1 MGNPIKKQKCCECG
15 EEYVVGGDQGSV
27 SNTSK
32 FLPINNFLFGNGY
45 LPICNYC
52 IEKRIRQV
60 YEENDDNY
68 WNFLDQLCQLLN
80 IKFEPSLWENL
91 SKTHKFKTFIVYAN
105 YLRESE
111 YETVDW
117 NEANQHYL
125 ELSKEQELED
135 EIPELREAKVK
146 VLQEKWGFNYSEEEL
161 IYLENLLIGIMKS
174 QDVNGA
180 LSLDQAKKLCKISWL
195 IEQRLRAGEDV
206 DKMLGS
212 YEKLTKI
219 ADFTPKNA
227 KDINDFNSVG
237 ELFAWLEKRGWVNKY
252 FDGVNQDVVDATMK
266 NMQTYVR
273 NLYVNETSISEEI
286 DRRLEALKVTSEFE
300 NKYYDDDKVEDYD
313 KFELDGYNE
322 AQEFKEDY

>member
-1 MGNPIKKQKCCECG
+1 MANVKNKQQCCECG
-15 EEYVVGGDQGSV
+15 ETYIVGGERG
-27 SNTSK
+27 NAGNASK

-45 LPICNYC
+45 LPVCNYC
-52 IEKRIRQV
+52 IEKRVRQV
-60 YEENDDNY
+60 YEKDDGNY
-68 WNFLDQLCQLLN
+68 WNFLDQFCQLLN
-80 IKFEPSLWENL
+80 IKFDPSLWENL
-91 SKTHKFKTFIVYAN
+91 AKTHKYKTFIVYAN
-105 YLRESE
+105 YLHDTL

-117 NEANQHYL
+117 SEANQKYL
-125 ELSKEQELED
+125 ALAKDKILDD
-135 EIPELREAKVK
+135 EVPELREAKVIA
-146 VLQEKWGFNYSEEEL
+146 LQQKWGFNYSEEEL

-180 LSLDQAKKLCKISWL
+180 LSLDQAKKLCKVSWL
-195 IEQRLRAGEDV
+195 IEARLRAGEDI
-206 DKMLGS
+206 DKMLSS

-237 ELFAWLEKRGWVNKY
+237 ELFAWLEKRGWSNKY
-252 FDGVNQDVVDATMK
+252 FDGVTQDIVDATMK

-286 DRRLEALKVTSEFE
+286 DRRLEALKVVESFE

-313 KFELDGYNE
+313 AYELEGYNE
-322 AQEFKEDY
+322 AQEFKEEY

>member
-1 MGNPIKKQKCCECG
+1 
-15 EEYVVGGDQGSV
+15 
-27 SNTSK
+27 
-32 FLPINNFLFGNGY
+32 
-45 LPICNYC
+45 
-52 IEKRIRQV
+52 
-60 YEENDDNY
+60 
-68 WNFLDQLCQLLN
+68 
-80 IKFEPSLWENL
+80 
-91 SKTHKFKTFIVYAN
+91 
-105 YLRESE
+105 LRESE

-117 NEANQHYL
+117 NEANRHYL

-146 VLQEKWGFNYSEEEL
+146 ALQEKWGFNYSEEEL

-252 FDGVNQDVVDATMK
+252 FDGVTQDIVDATMK

-273 NLYVNETSISEEI
+273 NLYINETSISEEI
-286 DRRLEALKVTSEFE
+286 DRRLEALKVTNEFE

-322 AQEFKEDY
+322 AQEFKEEY